1 MAKVDSAAKAPA
13 RRAAAKKSPV
23 KRAAAKKAPTRI
35 AATKAPAKRAEAKE
49 PSDPKRVI
57 KKLLEAKKGPEIV
70 IGLVGPVGVDLDPVI
85 AAIKD
90 QLRGHYTTD
99 VVKLSSC
106 IEEFFGVDYQNYAE
120 HERIHRLMTLGT
132 LMRSETGRGDAVA
145 LLGIQQISRIRDDK
159 YEGDD
164 DTKFRGHAFVLRSL
178 KTPQEIETLRS
189 IYGRGF
195 YLISVYSPPEFR
207 LEAMARRIRRSVRG
221 KDIDAEAEAKK
232 LVARDEKESAKVGLT
247 PPLGQDVRGAF
258 PLADL
263 FVDSRNSER
272 MRGQVQRFMQLV
284 FGHRFLT
291 PSIDEHG
298 MLHARAAAL
307 RSADMNR
314 QVGAAIANA
323 EGDLLALGCNDVPKA
338 HGGLYWPEDEND
350 DRDFKRKMDSMAE
363 HRVQVLGELLNGLKS
378 ADLLKVAEDQ
388 DLAAIVDN
396 LVNGEKR
403 DLLKGT
409 AAMNILEFGRSVH
422 AEMAALTTAAR
433 LGIPVKGATLFC
445 TTFPCHICARHIVAS
460 GIKRVVYVEPYPKSR
475 AKALHGDAIKVD
487 PGFRSE
493 SHVNFEPFQGVA
505 PGKYFDVFEAADA
518 RKLRN
523 GSAVEWSM
531 ETADPRFLRFLYT
544 YTKLEDDIVGN
555 VIPAMIALALRPPQT
570 WDH

>member
-1 MAKVDSAAKAPA
+1 M
-13 RRAAAKKSPV
+13 
-23 KRAAAKKAPTRI
+23 
-35 AATKAPAKRAEAKE
+35 AEAEGDGRNTPTPKE
-49 PSDPKRVI
+49 VI

-70 IGLVGPVGVDLDPVI
+70 IGLVGPVGVDLEPVM

-99 VVKLSSC
+99 IVKLSSC
-106 IEEFFGVDYQNYAE
+106 IEEFFSVNYSKEPE

-132 LMRSETGRGDAVA
+132 RMRTETGRGDAVA
-145 LLGIQQISRIRDDK
+145 LVGVKEISRIRDVK
-159 YEGDD
+159 YGKNEE
-164 DTKFRGHAFVLRSL
+164 TKYRRHAFVLRSL

-221 KDIDAEAEAKK
+221 RDIDAEAEAKK
-232 LVARDEKESAKVGLT
+232 LVARDEKESAKIGLS

-272 MRGQVQRFMQLV
+272 MRAQVERFVQLI

-291 PSIDEHG
+291 PTIDEHG

-314 QVGAAIANA
+314 QVGAAIVNG

-338 HGGLYWPEDEND
+338 HGGLYWPDDEND

-363 HRVQVLGELLNGLKS
+363 HRVQVLGELLNALKS
-378 ADLLKVAEDQ
+378 ADLLKVEDQ
-388 DLAAIVDN
+388 DLSEIVES
-396 LVNGEKR
+396 LVNGKRR

-409 AAMNILEFGRSVH
+409 AAMNVLEFGRSVH

-433 LGIPVKGATLFC
+433 LGIPVRGATLFC

-460 GIKRVVYVEPYPKSR
+460 GVKRVVYVEPYPKSR

-518 RKLRN
+518 RKLRD
-523 GSAVEWSM
+523 GAAVEWSM
-531 ETADPRFLRFLYT
+531 DTADPRFLRFLYT
-544 YTKLEDDIVGN
+544 YAKLEDDIVVN
-555 VIPAMIALALRPPQT
+555 VIPAMIKLGLKPPEI